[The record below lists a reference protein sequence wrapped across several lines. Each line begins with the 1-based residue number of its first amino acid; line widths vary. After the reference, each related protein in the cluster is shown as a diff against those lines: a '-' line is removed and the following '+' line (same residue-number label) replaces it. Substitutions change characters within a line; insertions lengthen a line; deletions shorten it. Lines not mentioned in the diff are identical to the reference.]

1 MFHLQSKRLRFRNY
15 TNADFY
21 FLKGLL
27 QSKDMMRYIGDG
39 QTRNDAEVEQFLSWI
54 YTHYRENEQTGLK
67 IIENRK
73 TGEPI
78 GHAGIVPQM
87 VNGQMQ
93 FEISY
98 WVAKAY
104 WGQGFATEAAETMK
118 AYAEQEMQLTQLI
131 ALIQPGNFVSM
142 RIAETIGMH
151 LDKTEMLNGQEVHV
165 FVMNKS

>member
-1 MFHLQSKRLRFRNY
+1 MFHLQTKRLRFRNY

-39 QTRNDAEVEQFLSWI
+39 QTRNDAEVEQFLTWI
-54 YTHYRENEQTGLK
+54 YTHYRENEETGLK

-78 GHAGIVPQM
+78 GHAGIVPQ
-87 VNGQMQ
+87 VINGESHY
-93 FEISY
+93 EIGY
-98 WVAKAY
+98 WIAKAY
-104 WGQGFATEAAETMK
+104 WGQGFATEAAEAIK
-118 AYAEQEMQLTQLI
+118 QYAQEEMHLTELI
-131 ALIQPGNFVSM
+131 AIIQPGNAPSK

-151 LDKTEMLNGQEVHV
+151 LAQEDVLNGQEVCIY
-165 FVMNKS
+165 KL

>member
-1 MFHLQSKRLRFRNY
+1 MFHLQTKRLRFRNY

-54 YTHYRENEQTGLK
+54 YTHYREDEHTGLK

-73 TGEPI
+73 TGEPM
-78 GHAGIVPQM
+78 GHAGIVPQVM
-87 VNGQMQ
+87 NGQKQ
-93 FEISY
+93 FEIGY

-104 WGQGFATEAAETMK
+104 WGQGFATEAAEAMK
-118 AYAEQEMQLTQLI
+118 DYAEQEMHLTNLI
-131 ALIQPGNFVSM
+131 ALIQPGNKASM

-151 LDKTEMLNGQEVHV
+151 LNKTEMLNGQEVHV
-165 FVMNKS
+165 FTTKA

>member
-1 MFHLQSKRLRFRNY
+1 MMFHLQTKRLRFRNY

-27 QSKDMMRYIGDG
+27 QSKDIMRYIGDG
-39 QTRNDAEVEQFLSWI
+39 QTRNDEEVEQFLQWI

-78 GHAGIVPQM
+78 GHAGILPQ
-87 VNGQMQ
+87 VIDGKPYY
-93 FEISY
+93 EIAY
-98 WVAKAY
+98 WIAKAY
-104 WGQGFATEAAETMK
+104 WGQGFATEAAEAMK
-118 AYAEQEMQLTQLI
+118 QYAEEEMQLTKLI
-131 ALIQPGNFVSM
+131 AIIQPENKVSM

-151 LDKTEMLNGQEVHV
+151 LEKTDELNGQEVCIYAL
-165 FVMNKS
+165 